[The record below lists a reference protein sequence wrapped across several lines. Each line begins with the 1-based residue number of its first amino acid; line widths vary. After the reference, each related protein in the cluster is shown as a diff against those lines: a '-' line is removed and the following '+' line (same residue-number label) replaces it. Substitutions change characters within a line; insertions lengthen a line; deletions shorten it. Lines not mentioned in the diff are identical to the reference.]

1 MVFATL
7 DQLKAFKNSLLFDF
21 HVSLADYS
29 PNKIIA
35 RNREKKILSDMKINF
50 YPDISSILKLIQ
62 TITNEI
68 YTFVEYF
75 KSTKENKY

>member
-35 RNREKKILSDMKINF
+35 RNRE
-50 YPDISSILKLIQ
+50 
-62 TITNEI
+62 
-68 YTFVEYF
+68 
-75 KSTKENKY
+75 

>member
-35 RNREKKILSDMKINF
+35 RNREKKISSDMKINF